1 MVIAKD
7 LCFNEGI
14 KDEEIR
20 VIDDAGQIGIMSP
33 TDALKIAKERGLD
46 LIKISPNARPPVCKV
61 TDRGKF
67 CFERNKKE
75 KEAKKKQHT
84 VELKEIRLSVR
95 IDVGDLQTK
104 VGHAQKFIS
113 NGNKVKASI
122 RLRGREMQHPELGV
136 EVVRKFADLCNEFAE
151 PEKSVAV
158 DGRQISV
165 VLTKKST
172 KKSKT

>member
-1 MVIAKD
+1 M
-7 LCFNEGI
+7 CFNEGI

-20 VIDDAGQIGIMSP
+20 VIDDVGQIGIMSP

-46 LIKISPNARPPVCKV
+46 LIKISPNARPPVCKI

-104 VGHAQKFIS
+104 VGHARKFIS

-136 EVVRKFADLCNEFAE
+136 ESIRKFANLCNEFAE

-165 VLTKKST
+165 VLTKKS
-172 KKSKT
+172 KT